1 MSLVRVTKRL
11 SKRDFLNLMDPLI
24 AEWFDSRFEDLTEPQ
39 SYAIPLI
46 HERKN
51 VLVSSPTGSGKTLTA
66 FTSIINELFKYSK
79 EGKLEDKIYAVYISP
94 LKALANDINK
104 NLEEP
109 LQQIND
115 LAVKKGM
122 EAPKIR
128 VGVRSGDTSQS
139 ERQKQLRKPPHI
151 FITTPESLAMVLA
164 APKFRE
170 KFAGVEYLII
180 DEIHEV
186 CDSKRG
192 VHLSLTTERLQSL
205 CPRPIT
211 RIGLSATLAP
221 IEHIASYLVGYEN
234 GQMRDCHL
242 IEIKTKKS
250 LDLRV
255 ICPTEDIT
263 TLPYEIVNAK
273 MYDMLR
279 DMIEEHKTTLI
290 FTNTRS
296 GTESV
301 VFKLKERGVESIEAH
316 HGSLSKESRL
326 DVEDRLK
333 NGELRCVVSSTS
345 LELGID
351 IGSVDLV
358 CQIGSPKSVAKG
370 LQRIGRSGHS
380 HGKTPKGRMLVF
392 DLDDLVECAVL
403 CRAAHN
409 RNIDRVTIPENCLDV
424 LAQSIVGMS
433 LEKRWEVEEAYE
445 AIKRS
450 HCYRNLPRQ
459 QYMEVLRY
467 LGSRDAFEGVYSKIW
482 YDETEMRFGKKKG
495 ARMIYFMNLGTI
507 PEEAH
512 YKVFTEK
519 GSLIGDLSEKFVERL
534 ATRDVFV
541 LGGRSYEFVRAK
553 GMKAFVKS
561 ASGRKP
567 TVPSW
572 TGEMLPRSFDLSM
585 EIARFRREMAG
596 RLEDED
602 GKTIEWLVHDFDIDV
617 GSARSI
623 LSYFRE
629 QKKASLIPD
638 DKVLAIEG
646 YRDMA
651 DNSSLIFHFPFGRRV
666 NDALSRA
673 YAFELTQRLGGN
685 VSVSIVDDAFMV
697 TTQRGVDLESVKG
710 MVSSLN
716 LDNVLRRAVKDSELF
731 KQRFRHTAARSFMI
745 LRNYKGREVSVNR
758 QQVRSQYLLD
768 YLISAEG
775 VPVIEETFREIL
787 EDVMD
792 IQNAKGIL
800 EQLERGEMTL
810 SFIHYSGTPSPF
822 AANVVLAG
830 TSDIVLME
838 DRSSLLKQLHRKVLS
853 KVMGSEAKEF
863 EFEEEQ
869 VAAYFRNK
877 IGTVESKAGL
887 LELLRRAGPMHI
899 FREKGKNVYPY
910 STPSRE
916 QIDRW
921 AEELLAEGKIVSVF
935 NEDTMFVASEHLPY
949 YAEVL
954 RRERP
959 FGELEQRILG
969 YLAEER
975 THKQIE
981 SFAQAEPTKLQRALR
996 NLESSFRI
1004 ERPSYSDGKW
1014 TYRARMV
1021 DSRSRQEALDLALT
1035 TYLELW
1041 APATVEEMAYS
1052 FNLNDTETKRAIMDL
1067 VEEGIVDEGKFVIAE
1082 GTQYMLKKDHLRLRS
1097 SNLSSYDNRT
1107 VESYR
1112 RQKTHGPFRSIV
1124 ECMRI
1129 IGEAGIPLDVFN
1141 RVEGFDIRDWQEMR
1155 RNGELLLGRF
1165 MRGRVRYVLANEG
1178 PMYASMFRNSE
1189 LSGLDNTILRELEL
1203 SGGMSLRQLTASI
1216 GLDKE
1221 VLKEAVDRLDRN
1233 LYLVRKYEEG
1243 EDWARENVYIPYHP
1257 DTYTDDAP
1265 ARLVERYLRAYGPVQ
1280 PYSIGTAL
1288 DMMPTEVR
1296 ERLMKLDV
1304 ATISV
1309 GETRTEMV
1317 MLADELPA
1325 LDRFNR
1331 TEEGVKVVSLYDPD
1345 VQPMWAEI
1353 ASRYGEGWIFPILSD
1368 GHLIGAIEKWEMSG
1382 CTEIRSFDLDEPKL
1396 LPDALDA
1403 IDRMMRFYQF
1413 VGYDVVRIREVLGTP
1428 VNDLDEE
1435 TSQILLSK
1443 GYIKLDGMYAKGN
1456 MVPLQVSEKDYFA
1469 YVFSKQHVGSG
1480 RRYPDEI
1487 EAVRSMGGL
1496 RSDAAAYLRSEVH
1509 VPLKKLAEQG
1519 SLIKVWAIPEYSTYT
1534 SLEHAALYRK
1544 VRNVTPSADMA
1555 NLLRIIEEEAPIS
1568 KHKLF
1573 DLSPVGH
1580 RRSYDAL
1587 RVLLRSTIVY
1597 ADGHGLLRPIPDN
1610 GMGPA
1615 EAKKELMRMAFR
1627 NFGIFSAESLSR
1639 FLGFMP
1645 MRELRTML
1653 AELEKDGLLV
1663 KGFLLEG
1670 ADTMHW
1676 MLAADVG
1683 TIKGVEPPERFVLTS
1698 DDNLAVYFQYPW
1710 IRTMFGCTC
1719 NVIFDG
1725 VEMKAA
1731 YKARTRGKDIIIVQ
1745 FTGDREARRT
1755 LNDHIRSLG
1764 LTLRDEEGDRIK
1776 EWEIQEFY
1784 EKTHLGEE
1792 D

>member
-1 MSLVRVTKRL
+1 M
-11 SKRDFLNLMDPLI
+11 MDPLV
-24 AEWFDSRFEDLTEPQ
+24 AEWFDSRFDDLTEPQ

-66 FTSIINELFKYSK
+66 FTSIINELFKYAK
-79 EGKLEDKIYAVYISP
+79 DGKLEDKIYAVYISP

-115 LAVKKGM
+115 LAVQKGM

-128 VGVRSGDTSQS
+128 VGVRSGDTSQA

-205 CPRPIT
+205 CPNPIT

-234 GQMRDCHL
+234 GQMRNCHL
-242 IEIKTKKS
+242 IEIKTKRN
-250 LDLRV
+250 LDLQV

-279 DMIEEHKTTLI
+279 DMIEEHETTLI

-403 CRAAHN
+403 CRAAHD

-482 YDETEMRFGKKKG
+482 YDEAEMRFGKKKG

-596 RLEDED
+596 RLDDPE
-602 GKTIEWLVHDFDIDV
+602 GKTIEWLVEDFDIDT

-629 QKKASLIPD
+629 QKKIAQIPD

-697 TTQRGVDLESVKG
+697 TTQRGHRPGIGQGHGLQPEPGQRAAPGGQGLGTVQAAFPAHRRPFVHDTAQLQGTRGVGEPPAG
-710 MVSSLN
+710 AFAVSSGLPH
-716 LDNVLRRAVKDSELF
+716 LRRGGSGHRGDLPGDTGGRDGHPER
-731 KQRFRHTAARSFMI
+731 QGHPGAA
-745 LRNYKGREVSVNR
+745 G
-758 QQVRSQYLLD
+758 
-768 YLISAEG
+768 
-775 VPVIEETFREIL
+775 T
-787 EDVMD
+787 
-792 IQNAKGIL
+792 
-800 EQLERGEMTL
+800 RGDDQL
-810 SFIHYSGTPSPF
+810 SFIPYSGTPSPF

-853 KVMGSEAKEF
+853 KVMGAEAKEF

-869 VAAYFRNK
+869 VATYFR
-877 IGTVESKAGL
+877 
-887 LELLRRAGPMHI
+887 
-899 FREKGKNVYPY
+899 
-910 STPSRE
+910 
-916 QIDRW
+916 
-921 AEELLAEGKIVSVF
+921 
-935 NEDTMFVASEHLPY
+935 
-949 YAEVL
+949 
-954 RRERP
+954 
-959 FGELEQRILG
+959 
-969 YLAEER
+969 
-975 THKQIE
+975 
-981 SFAQAEPTKLQRALR
+981 
-996 NLESSFRI
+996 
-1004 ERPSYSDGKW
+1004 
-1014 TYRARMV
+1014 
-1021 DSRSRQEALDLALT
+1021 
-1035 TYLELW
+1035 
-1041 APATVEEMAYS
+1041 
-1052 FNLNDTETKRAIMDL
+1052 
-1067 VEEGIVDEGKFVIAE
+1067 
-1082 GTQYMLKKDHLRLRS
+1082 
-1097 SNLSSYDNRT
+1097 
-1107 VESYR
+1107 
-1112 RQKTHGPFRSIV
+1112 
-1124 ECMRI
+1124 
-1129 IGEAGIPLDVFN
+1129 
-1141 RVEGFDIRDWQEMR
+1141 
-1155 RNGELLLGRF
+1155 
-1165 MRGRVRYVLANEG
+1165 
-1178 PMYASMFRNSE
+1178 
-1189 LSGLDNTILRELEL
+1189 
-1203 SGGMSLRQLTASI
+1203 
-1216 GLDKE
+1216 
-1221 VLKEAVDRLDRN
+1221 
-1233 LYLVRKYEEG
+1233 
-1243 EDWARENVYIPYHP
+1243 
-1257 DTYTDDAP
+1257 
-1265 ARLVERYLRAYGPVQ
+1265 
-1280 PYSIGTAL
+1280 
-1288 DMMPTEVR
+1288 
-1296 ERLMKLDV
+1296 
-1304 ATISV
+1304 
-1309 GETRTEMV
+1309 
-1317 MLADELPA
+1317 
-1325 LDRFNR
+1325 
-1331 TEEGVKVVSLYDPD
+1331 
-1345 VQPMWAEI
+1345 
-1353 ASRYGEGWIFPILSD
+1353 
-1368 GHLIGAIEKWEMSG
+1368 
-1382 CTEIRSFDLDEPKL
+1382 
-1396 LPDALDA
+1396 
-1403 IDRMMRFYQF
+1403 
-1413 VGYDVVRIREVLGTP
+1413 
-1428 VNDLDEE
+1428 
-1435 TSQILLSK
+1435 
-1443 GYIKLDGMYAKGN
+1443 
-1456 MVPLQVSEKDYFA
+1456 
-1469 YVFSKQHVGSG
+1469 
-1480 RRYPDEI
+1480 
-1487 EAVRSMGGL
+1487 
-1496 RSDAAAYLRSEVH
+1496 
-1509 VPLKKLAEQG
+1509 
-1519 SLIKVWAIPEYSTYT
+1519 
-1534 SLEHAALYRK
+1534 RK
-1544 VRNVTPSADMA
+1544 V
-1555 NLLRIIEEEAPIS
+1555 
-1568 KHKLF
+1568 
-1573 DLSPVGH
+1573 
-1580 RRSYDAL
+1580 
-1587 RVLLRSTIVY
+1587 
-1597 ADGHGLLRPIPDN
+1597 
-1610 GMGPA
+1610 
-1615 EAKKELMRMAFR
+1615 
-1627 NFGIFSAESLSR
+1627 
-1639 FLGFMP
+1639 
-1645 MRELRTML
+1645 
-1653 AELEKDGLLV
+1653 
-1663 KGFLLEG
+1663 G
-1670 ADTMHW
+1670 A
-1676 MLAADVG
+1676 
-1683 TIKGVEPPERFVLTS
+1683 VE
-1698 DDNLAVYFQYPW
+1698 D
-1710 IRTMFGCTC
+1710 
-1719 NVIFDG
+1719 
-1725 VEMKAA
+1725 
-1731 YKARTRGKDIIIVQ
+1731 KAR
-1745 FTGDREARRT
+1745 
-1755 LNDHIRSLG
+1755 HP
-1764 LTLRDEEGDRIK
+1764 
-1776 EWEIQEFY
+1776 
-1784 EKTHLGEE
+1784 
-1792 D
+1792 